1 MNENYLMHWKYTKKY
16 KNKNGKMVYVYGKSS
31 NSSVGPKNYDAP
43 GRDDTSIHK
52 SAYNSK
58 RYVKGKGYVKEDAYN
73 SEVYYDSR
81 DSKLRVSDL
90 RKEAG
95 YRSKDTEISATK
107 NGKIILKQTKIYD
120 LATGKEMSPLQV
132 NITSDI
138 NKIKSVVNDGKKK
151 VKSLLT
157 GLKNLKNKASAKKK
171 NKQVEKALS
180 KTPSIKV

>member
-1 MNENYLMHWKYTKKY
+1 MNENYLMHWK
-16 KNKNGKMVYVYGKSS
+16 
-31 NSSVGPKNYDAP
+31 DAP

-52 SAYNSK
+52 SAYN
-58 RYVKGKGYVKEDAYN
+58 
-73 SEVYYDSR
+73 
-81 DSKLRVSDL
+81 SKLRVSDL

-157 GLKNLKNKASAKKK
+157 GLKNKALAKKK

-180 KTPSIKV
+180 KTPSVKV